1 MSETAYDF
9 GYLTAQ
15 LRVGDVRYVEQ
26 ELKLHSGRGYQVR
39 ERVAILAIEPD
50 PVQPDR
56 MARVLGYSQA
66 TDGINGD
73 PGYRSYPTRFG
84 FGPLLRWEAG
94 DDPDTISGQW
104 WLGPNGLVGSY
115 TPPQGMTL
123 TEVVEAARA
132 QLTAR
137 EELQTYRATHRHR
150 RGGPEAKAARL
161 AEEDAIASA
170 AADRDEAIERLT
182 MALRASDLPER
193 RLAELSGLARAT
205 VRKTLGR

>member
-9 GYLTAQ
+9 AYLTAQ

-26 ELKLHSGRGYQVR
+26 ELKLHSGRGYRVR

-73 PGYRSYPTRFG
+73 PGYRWYPTRFG
-84 FGPLLRWEAG
+84 SGPLLRWEAG

-104 WLGPNGLVGSY
+104 WLGPDGLVDSY
-115 TPPQGMTL
+115 TPPQGMAL
-123 TEVVEAARA
+123 AEVVDAARA
-132 QLTAR
+132 RLTAR
-137 EELQTYRATHRHR
+137 EELQTHRAAHRHR

-161 AEEDAIASA
+161 VEEDAIASA
-170 AADRDEAIERLT
+170 AADRDQAIERLT
-182 MALRASDLPER
+182 MALRGSDLPER